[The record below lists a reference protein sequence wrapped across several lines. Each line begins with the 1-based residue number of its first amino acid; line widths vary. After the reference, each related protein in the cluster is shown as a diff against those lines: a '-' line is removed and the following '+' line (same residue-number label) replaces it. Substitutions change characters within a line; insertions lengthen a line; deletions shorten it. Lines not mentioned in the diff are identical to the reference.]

1 MRSTWFS
8 RAAKGLTA
16 LALLSATV
24 ATAVAAKPRPE
35 RPVQRRAVNLFAVT
49 NAVLNVN
56 HVFCGINNLG
66 ELCVD
71 PTNSPVIGGGFWPK
85 GTPDQY
91 IFNSGLQLAGVIP
104 ASAGFVWAGDTVGA
118 YFFDARGTQVQGDAV
133 TLVYNSLDVSDAA
146 AWPPGAVVR
155 DPAIYHSVLL
165 DRNNISQQDLW
176 TRAWDGN
183 PAFLS
188 GRTHPMGIL
197 VEERGLAWNYP
208 TGNEDIIY
216 FVFTFY
222 NVTARNCAVYSG
234 LISQIQNE
242 ICTVGKNFQDRNEA
256 VFNLDIP
263 DNGYAIGN
271 LYSAFSMDP
280 DVGDASF
287 DYSTAILPFN
297 MGVAY
302 KNDFLEPNWTFPA
315 DIFGPPFAASP
326 GFVGVKY
333 LRSPKVGGVE
343 VGLTMFSNTRNSGTG
358 FPDPVGVKQLF
369 RYLSGT
375 TSPAAGDNPCTAN
388 PVTQHMCFLDQ
399 TAADTRFFQSSGPFT
414 LNPGEAQTIVVGYVH
429 AAPVASVVVPLI
441 GGDNAPGVPAPGDTI
456 FFQRNRIRWLERAAG
471 WVSEGDSNANDVIEQ
486 NEVVSV
492 KRSLLDKALVAQ
504 AVYNNKFLLPF
515 APEPPRFFL
524 VPGDNQVT
532 IAWRPSETETRKTGG
547 GDPYFEIASAPFVFD
562 TLGNPT
568 ANPLYDPNFLQYDVE
583 GYRIYRGRTSGQL
596 ELVAQFDYAGTEI
609 IDYTGS
615 FAYPTDEDGDG
626 LSECAPELGIQDDCP
641 VTFPS
646 ATGKAHELVGNIVQV
661 PSGGRVALA
670 NGSVLILKAD
680 TAVTGNGSGFPALTN
695 GGVGFAY
702 VDRGVRN
709 SFTYHYAVTA
719 FDLNSF
725 TSAPSSLESPRIT
738 KTVTPRKASG
748 QETAGAL
755 QSVQLLG
762 GDGST
767 LSGALP
773 TINATTGIFSG
784 PMPPTDGVNLGL
796 AAFLPQVLADGSVTL
811 TIDSIVPGL
820 TADLAGPGVAGVYYV
835 RAQGAGLP
843 TAVAIPLTVD
853 AFSTDVANSVSF
865 PATAINTAKSQRFGG
880 DSTFALYGSA
890 GVSSAGTWRL
900 TSWGRASINGDPGN
914 SDFNGPRWFQGANE
928 TLADPN
934 GSHCPGSPGA
944 CVQAPL
950 ARTAG
955 MLVNSP
961 TDTVRIFH
969 VLSYNTV
976 PNVPMRVLE
985 GLTAHVARAADTRVY
1000 WGASG
1005 AIDSVVDLTHKVR
1018 VPFKPAI
1025 RAAWG
1030 ILNDSSFIL
1039 PGTNQATTRDA
1050 NNALLTWSD
1059 IFCVAPAAA
1068 LTNNCGGAAQTPAV
1082 LQNHAR
1088 LSPIALTSST
1098 YAGTAGLASTGSGF
1112 VFYIDGLFFLMQ
1124 MSALPA
1130 TGTQWNLRTYAGAIV
1145 GTAGSYSFQSAVRPP
1160 AVPGLRAQVAY
1171 QGTAFDPKTT
1181 TDAQLARIHTVPDP
1195 YYVTNALEITP
1206 TTKVLRF
1213 VNLPS
1218 QAIVRIYSVSGV
1230 LVQVLTLNDASSG
1243 SELTWNLR
1251 NRNNQFVASGV
1262 YFYHVETPDGKSKVG
1277 RFTVV
1282 NFAQ

>member
-1 MRSTWFS
+1 MRSSWFS
-8 RAAKGLTA
+8 RAAQGLTA

-24 ATAVAAKPRPE
+24 ATTVAAKPGPA

-104 ASAGFVWAGDTVGA
+104 GSAGFSWAGDTVGA
-118 YFFDARGTQVQGDAV
+118 FFFDARGTQVQGDAV
-133 TLVYNSLDVSDAA
+133 TLVYNSLDVADGA
-146 AWPPGAVVR
+146 AWPNGAVVR
-155 DPAIYHSVLL
+155 DPAIYHPVLL
-165 DRNNISQQDLW
+165 DRDNISQQDLW

-183 PAFLS
+183 PGFLS

-234 LISQIQNE
+234 LIAQIQNE

-263 DNGYAIGN
+263 DNGYPIGN

-343 VGLTMFSNTRNSGTG
+343 VGLTMFSNTRNAATG

-375 TSPAAGDNPCTAN
+375 TNPAGGDNPCSVSN
-388 PVTQHMCFLDQ
+388 PAFQHMCFLDQ

-429 AAPVASVVVPLI
+429 GAPVASVVVPLI

-471 WVSEGDSNANDVIEQ
+471 WVSEGDSNANEIIEQ

-532 IAWRPSETETRKTGG
+532 VAWRPSETETQKPGG
-547 GDPYFEIASAPFVFD
+547 GDPYFEIASAPFVLD
-562 TLGNPT
+562 SLGNPT
-568 ANPLYDPNFLQYDVE
+568 ANPLYDPNFKQYDVE

-609 IDYTGS
+609 VDFTGQ
-615 FAYPTDEDGDG
+615 FAYPIDDDGDG
-626 LSECAPELGIQDDCP
+626 LAECAPELGIQDDCP

-646 ATGKAHELVGNIVQV
+646 VTGEAHNLVGNIVQV
-661 PSGGRVALA
+661 PAGGRVALA
-670 NGSVLILKAD
+670 NGSVLVLKAD
-680 TAVTGNGSGFPALTN
+680 TAVTGNSSGFPALTN

-702 VDRGVRN
+702 VDHGVRN

-719 FDLNSF
+719 FDLNSLA
-725 TSAPSSLESPRIT
+725 SAPSSLESPRIT
-738 KTVTPRKASG
+738 KLATPRKASG

-767 LSGALP
+767 LTGTLP

-820 TADLAGPGVAGVYYV
+820 TSDLAGPGVAGVYYV
-835 RAQGAGLP
+835 RAQGAGAP

-853 AFSTDVANSVSF
+853 GFSTDVSNAVSF

-900 TSWGRASINGDPGN
+900 TGWGRGQANGDPAN
-914 SDFNGPRWFQGANE
+914 SDLNGPRWFQGANE
-928 TLADPN
+928 TTADPN
-934 GSHCPGSPGA
+934 ITHCPATLGSCGA
-944 CVQAPL
+944 ANLPTPL
-950 ARTAG
+950 ASAASRTAG
-955 MLVNSP
+955 RLVNTP
-961 TDTVRIFH
+961 ADTVRIFH
-969 VLSYNTV
+969 VLAYNTV

-985 GLTAHVARAADTRVY
+985 AATSHVARAADVRVF
-1000 WGASG
+1000 WGTAAG
-1005 AIDSVVDLTHKVR
+1005 TIDSVVDLTHKVR
-1018 VPFKPAI
+1018 VPFK
-1025 RAAWG
+1025 
-1030 ILNDSSFIL
+1030 
-1039 PGTNQATTRDA
+1039 TN
-1050 NNALLTWSD
+1050 
-1059 IFCVAPAAA
+1059 VPE
-1068 LTNNCGGAAQTPAV
+1068 
-1082 LQNHAR
+1082 R
-1088 LSPIALTSST
+1088 L
-1098 YAGTAGLASTGSGF
+1098 
-1112 VFYIDGLFFLMQ
+1112 V
-1124 MSALPA
+1124 
-1130 TGTQWNLRTYAGAIV
+1130 
-1145 GTAGSYSFQSAVRPP
+1145 
-1160 AVPGLRAQVAY
+1160 
-1171 QGTAFDPKTT
+1171 
-1181 TDAQLARIHTVPDP
+1181 VPDP
-1195 YYVTNALEITP
+1195 
-1206 TTKVLRF
+1206 
-1213 VNLPS
+1213 
-1218 QAIVRIYSVSGV
+1218 
-1230 LVQVLTLNDASSG
+1230 
-1243 SELTWNLR
+1243 R
-1251 NRNNQFVASGV
+1251 NHG
-1262 YFYHVETPDGKSKVG
+1262 DGG
-1277 RFTVV
+1277 R
-1282 NFAQ
+1282 Q